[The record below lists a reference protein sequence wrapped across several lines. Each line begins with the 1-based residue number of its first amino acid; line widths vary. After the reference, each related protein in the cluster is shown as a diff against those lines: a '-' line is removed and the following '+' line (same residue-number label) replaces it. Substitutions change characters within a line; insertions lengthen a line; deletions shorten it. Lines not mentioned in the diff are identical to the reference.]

1 MGAMIENTMSDP
13 DSSTKPASPG
23 DREFID
29 FYRAEQPGQVRRAA
43 LMLGSDEAANDVVHD
58 VLTAM
63 YRSWDSITEPG
74 PYLNRAVLN
83 GCRAVGRDRSR
94 QVRLR
99 ERLHSPHPAT
109 SHDEVLLDVVARLPF
124 NQRAAVVLRF
134 YAQMSER
141 EIADALDVP
150 TGSVGPWIHRA
161 LNQMKKELS

>member
-1 MGAMIENTMSDP
+1 MGAMIENAMSR
-13 DSSTKPASPG
+13 SESTYKDGHRG
-23 DREFID
+23 DQGFID

-43 LMLGSDEAANDVVHD
+43 LMLGSNETANDVVHD
-58 VLTAM
+58 VFTAM
-63 YRSWDSITEPG
+63 YRSWGSINDPG

-83 GCRAVGRDRSR
+83 GCRAVGRERSR
-94 QVRLR
+94 QLRLR
-99 ERLHSPHPAT
+99 ERLRAPQSSM

-150 TGSVGPWIHRA
+150 SGSVGPWIHRA
-161 LNQMKKELS
+161 LDQMKKELS